1 MIRER
6 YNKFST
12 MPTGVHARARQI
24 ADDKTQK
31 KASTMWKPSYLKC
44 ISLLISLTLNRCISD
59 LERVSTTKLLLNVG
73 NDTHLGVLVSLDAY
87 SHL

>member
-1 MIRER
+1 
-6 YNKFST
+6 
-12 MPTGVHARARQI
+12 
-24 ADDKTQK
+24 
-31 KASTMWKPSYLKC
+31 MWKPSYLKC